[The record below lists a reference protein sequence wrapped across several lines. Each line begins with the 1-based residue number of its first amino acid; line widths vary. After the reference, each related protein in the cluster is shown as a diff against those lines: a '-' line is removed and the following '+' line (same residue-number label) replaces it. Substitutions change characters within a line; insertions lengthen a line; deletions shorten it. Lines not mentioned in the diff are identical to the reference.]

1 MRLLIFP
8 FYDEKLMHEN
18 MLKYNV
24 IQYCICAEH
33 VQNKNSSTFR
43 SHNSPIFFFYN
54 SYNSTMILKQYK
66 FIKGK
71 KYKHKYSVSMI
82 DCNFL

>member
-1 MRLLIFP
+1 MRLLIFH

-33 VQNKNSSTFR
+33 VHNINSSTFR
-43 SHNSPIFFFYN
+43 SHKENT
-54 SYNSTMILKQYK
+54 STASLFLQQYDD
-66 FIKGK
+66 IET
-71 KYKHKYSVSMI
+71 I
-82 DCNFL
+82 